1 MISGDIGIQ
10 SWTIWRYWL
19 KSWTNLLQLADLVV
33 EVVDAALVLQ
43 AELGQQ
49 VGAQLG
55 LKGLPGGLHGVQTGL
70 QALQAALLRNRE
82 REASGVRPAL
92 ASAAAAAEAETDL
105 GHKGLL

>member
-19 KSWTNLLQLADLVV
+19 KSWTNLLKLADLVV
-33 EVVDAALVLQ
+33 EVVDATLVLQ

-55 LKGLPGGLHGVQTGL
+55 LKGLPGGLHGVQAGL

-82 REASGVRPAL
+82 RERRQGS
-92 ASAAAAAEAETDL
+92 DQ
-105 GHKGLL
+105 H